1 MLLSVPSGR
10 EGISF
15 GYNGFTSVSDLYSVP
30 GSNWAYKAEYS
41 SIYLAMA
48 GEWTWDTA
56 AGRLLYPALV
66 QIRDPATNAVKN
78 FSTTFVFQVLNLN
91 NDGSGPGLAFAMV
104 PDNFTLGAATNDVMG
119 LLTINTSD
127 TVRNYESDDHTFAVE
142 IDTHMNPEF
151 HDPNGNHIGVDLAS
165 MISTATFIPTLDFV
179 TTDQHIFLHM
189 WIDYFQADS
198 QMDIYQ
204 TEYGQDKPAASLGS
218 PKVDLSLLNEYMYV
232 GFSSAVG
239 LDSTNEHTILAW
251 SFSTDGPAPAVWI
264 AKDAPPPPS
273 PPPPSPPPP
282 SSPPPHPSPT
292 APSAPST
299 SPPSNT
305 PSSDRFMLRL
315 VGIILFWVVFTVVI

>member
-1 MLLSVPSGR
+1 MHELKFSMIPEAPNYRLCLGLLAVMLLSVPSGR

-127 TVRNYESDDHTFAVE
+127 MS
-142 IDTHMNPEF
+142 
-151 HDPNGNHIGVDLAS
+151 G
-165 MISTATFIPTLDFV
+165 
-179 TTDQHIFLHM
+179 TT
-189 WIDYFQADS
+189 
-198 QMDIYQ
+198 
-204 TEYGQDKPAASLGS
+204 SL
-218 PKVDLSLLNEYMYV
+218 
-232 GFSSAVG
+232 
-239 LDSTNEHTILAW
+239 TTI
-251 SFSTDGPAPAVWI
+251 
-264 AKDAPPPPS
+264 PS
-273 PPPPSPPPP
+273 PW
-282 SSPPPHPSPT
+282 
-292 APSAPST
+292 
-299 SPPSNT
+299 
-305 PSSDRFMLRL
+305 RL
-315 VGIILFWVVFTVVI
+315 TRT